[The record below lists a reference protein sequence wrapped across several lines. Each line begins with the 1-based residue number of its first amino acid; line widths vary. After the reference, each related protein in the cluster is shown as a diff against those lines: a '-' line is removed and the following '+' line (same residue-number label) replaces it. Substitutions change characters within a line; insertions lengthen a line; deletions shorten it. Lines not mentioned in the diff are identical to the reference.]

1 MQKNKHI
8 TKNLCDTCN
17 QKNIVKLDNTTL
29 DYFTIRGGSLKKIQK
44 KIIPRVPTSKK
55 V

>member
-1 MQKNKHI
+1 MTRVIRTILISKVKH
-8 TKNLCDTCN
+8 
-17 QKNIVKLDNTTL
+17 IVKLCNTIFN
-29 DYFTIRGGSLKKIQK
+29 YFTIRGGSLKKIAK